1 MSDDFSERPF
11 AKRGALIER
20 LGRLMQDPD
29 TTMEQLIKAGQDAG
43 LHIGFGLMVEGR
55 PAQSLREVRAEAA
68 EACLTRI
75 DQFATEKQDCM
86 DEIHSFAGEIRSG
99 ER

>member
-11 AKRGALIER
+11 VKRGALIER

-55 PAQSLREVRAEAA
+55 PAR
-68 EACLTRI
+68 
-75 DQFATEKQDCM
+75 
-86 DEIHSFAGEIRSG
+86 DEEEQRD
-99 ER
+99 E